1 MSAPPHSRRRPAIG
15 RAAPWAVP
23 LSAVTLLMC
32 LAPAMAQSGES
43 EEGFF
48 TRLFKKGEAAVSSK
62 TEPTIDCPEVRV
74 PPGES
79 ALRVGGEGSAAV
91 RHQFSLG
98 DIARECAAA
107 GKDVMIKVGVKG
119 RVVLGPAGQPGS
131 YSAPLKIA
139 VREQLSEKVLS
150 SKTYTVGA
158 KIEPGATG
166 ANFII
171 VTDSFAIPFTNEH
184 LADDY
189 EVIVGFDKGAKVAP
203 APKRKRR

>member
-1 MSAPPHSRRRPAIG
+1 MIRRAGSWVI
-15 RAAPWAVP
+15 P

-32 LAPAMAQSGES
+32 IEPAFAQSGES

-48 TRLFKKGEAAVSSK
+48 TRLFKKGESAGSAK
-62 TEPTIDCPEVRV
+62 TEPTIDCPEIRV

-79 ALRVGGEGSAAV
+79 ALRVGGEGSAGV

-98 DIARECAAA
+98 DVARECAAA
-107 GKDVMIKVGVKG
+107 GKDVTIKVGVKG

-139 VREQLSEKVLS
+139 VREQLSEKILT

-158 KIEPGATG
+158 TIAPGATG

-171 VTDSFAIPFTNEH
+171 VTDPFAIPFTNEH

-189 EVIVGFDKGAKVAP
+189 EVIVGFDKGGKAAP
-203 APKRKRR
+203 SPKRKRR